1 MRVIFLGVF
10 FFIFCAGVI
19 QAQNPKSQAWKVKG
33 DTLLNRQDFKG
44 AIKYYSKIIAA
55 SKQKDGFVY
64 EAIYKRAVCFYSL
77 GDFESA
83 LKDIDIF
90 IPANLSFSQAH
101 LLRAFIYRELRDNE
115 KQLID
120 LQAAISLRP
129 NDPDLLKWRAT
140 LFLDKGEYLLAKLD
154 ILEARK
160 SQTDSELETY
170 LGLVYYNLN
179 YPDSALIALNKSIEL
194 DVNYL
199 PAYFYAASFCLQE
212 EHYNLALKYVNVA
225 LRLDPKN
232 STALFYK
239 GVALVEKKDLDEGCS
254 CLNKAFYLGY
264 DDAGDYLKEYCYEV
278 ED

>member
-33 DTLLNRQDFKG
+33 DTLLNRQEFKG
-44 AIKYYSKIIAA
+44 ALKYYSKIIAA

-77 GDFESA
+77 GDFENA
-83 LKDIDIF
+83 LNDLEIF
-90 IPANLSFSQAH
+90 IQANLSFSQAY
-101 LLRAFIYRELRDNE
+101 LLRAFVYRELGDSEN
-115 KQLID
+115 QLMA
-120 LQAAISLRP
+120 LQEAMNLRLV
-129 NDPDLLKWRAT
+129 NTDLLKWRAT
-140 LFLDKGEYLLAKLD
+140 LFLDKGDYAPAKRD
-154 ILEARK
+154 ILEVRK
-160 SQTDSELETY
+160 SETDAELETY
-170 LGLVYYNLN
+170 LGLAYYNLN

-199 PAYFYAASFCLQE
+199 PAYFYAASFCLQDE
-212 EHYNLALKYVNVA
+212 QYDLALKYVNVA

-264 DDAGDYLKEYCYEV
+264 DDAGEYLKEYCYGV
-278 ED
+278 AD